1 MSGTNK
7 LLNKDTIKE
16 MISIL
21 FPTTTKEYI
30 EIITNIILDKAPLY
44 KIDSHLSLSL
54 FLSQIRE
61 EIGGELKSKK
71 ENLNYDS
78 KGLIKTFAYYRK
90 NIAEADADGR
100 SPNQEAKKEEIA
112 NKVYANR
119 LGNGDYLSGDGLKYI
134 GAGCIQVTG
143 KTNFKNVQIRID
155 RYDKA
160 SSINILE
167 RNDIEN
173 IEGGL
178 ISAFAF
184 WIWKDINLVCTDMSD
199 ETVDKVTSI
208 VNKHT
213 HSYESRRNHFQK
225 IKHLCESVTDAV

>member
-1 MSGTNK
+1 MSDTNR
-7 LLNKDTIKE
+7 LLNKDTIRE
-16 MISIL
+16 MISTL
-21 FPTTTKEYI
+21 FIKTSKEDI
-30 EIITNIILDKAPLY
+30 ETITNIILDKAPLY
-44 KIDSHLSLSL
+44 KIDTHLSLSL
-54 FLSQIRE
+54 FLSQVRE
-61 EIGGELKSKK
+61 EIGDELKSKK
-71 ENLNYDS
+71 ENLNYNS
-78 KGLIKTFAYYRK
+78 KGLRKTFAYYK
-90 NIAEADADGR
+90 NNITEANVDGR
-100 SPNQEAKKEEIA
+100 SSEQAAKKEEIA

-155 RYDKA
+155 RYDKD

-208 VNKHT
+208 INKHT
-213 HSYESRRNHFQK
+213 KSYENRRNHFQK
-225 IKHLCESVTDAV
+225 IKHLCEPVTSFV